1 MQHFAKNKLAA
12 LLIFLGSISW
22 SLTMVKSGFPYSFG
36 LGFWGPNGHDGVWHV
51 ALINQL
57 AQNLSWQIN
66 MPVFSG
72 IPLQNYHIGF
82 DYLLALINKVTA
94 IPAHILY
101 FQIIPPMLA
110 VAIGVLTYKFI
121 FLWRKSKAQA
131 LWATF
136 FVYFGGG
143 WGWVVTFLRDGN
155 IGGES
160 MFWAQQAVS
169 TLVNPPYAA
178 SLVLLLLGLISLVN
192 YLKNREVKYLLIAG
206 FIFAVTIEVKVYGG
220 LMGLGGLGVV
230 GILGLLRNKDYKLFL
245 GFICS
250 SVFSYFIFSFLT
262 KTSGNLVILQPFW
275 FLETMMAISDRVG
288 WQKYFDAM
296 TAYKSGGN
304 LIKLIPAYIVAF
316 LIFWFGN
323 LGTRAIKDVW
333 LIKNIKKVGLVEM
346 FMVSIVIAGV
356 LIPTLFL
363 QKGTPWN
370 TIQFLY
376 YSLFFSSILAG
387 VAVGE
392 FLESKRK
399 IYDISIYQIAILL
412 VIVLTVPTT
421 LSTLWQ
427 HYIPSR
433 PPAMISNE
441 EVEALK
447 FLSKHPTGV
456 VLTFPFDRKLAEKAQ
471 NNPPRPLYLYESTA
485 YVSAFSKKPVFLED
499 EVNLVITDYPWEERR
514 EKVLAW
520 LDNLDEK
527 QAYDFLRENNISYI
541 YWIKGQRARL
551 GETQLGISRLFE
563 NKQVDIYK
571 VD

>member
-1 MQHFAKNKLAA
+1 
-12 LLIFLGSISW
+12 
-22 SLTMVKSGFPYSFG
+22 
-36 LGFWGPNGHDGVWHV
+36 
-51 ALINQL
+51 
-57 AQNLSWQIN
+57 
-66 MPVFSG
+66 
-72 IPLQNYHIGF
+72 
-82 DYLLALINKVTA
+82 
-94 IPAHILY
+94 
-101 FQIIPPMLA
+101 
-110 VAIGVLTYKFI
+110 
-121 FLWRKSKAQA
+121 
-131 LWATF
+131 
-136 FVYFGGG
+136 
-143 WGWVVTFLRDGN
+143 
-155 IGGES
+155 
-160 MFWAQQAVS
+160 
-169 TLVNPPYAA
+169 
-178 SLVLLLLGLISLVN
+178 
-192 YLKNREVKYLLIAG
+192 
-206 FIFAVTIEVKVYGG
+206 
-220 LMGLGGLGVV
+220 
-230 GILGLLRNKDYKLFL
+230 
-245 GFICS
+245 
-250 SVFSYFIFSFLT
+250 
-262 KTSGNLVILQPFW
+262 
-275 FLETMMAISDRVG
+275 
-288 WQKYFDAM
+288 
-296 TAYKSGGN
+296 
-304 LIKLIPAYIVAF
+304 
-316 LIFWFGN
+316 
-323 LGTRAIKDVW
+323 
-333 LIKNIKKVGLVEM
+333 M
-346 FMVSIVIAGV
+346 FMVSIVIAGL

-399 IYDISIYQIAILL
+399 IYDISIYHIAILL

-520 LDNLDEK
+520 LDNLDAK

-563 NKQVDIYK
+563 
-571 VD
+571 